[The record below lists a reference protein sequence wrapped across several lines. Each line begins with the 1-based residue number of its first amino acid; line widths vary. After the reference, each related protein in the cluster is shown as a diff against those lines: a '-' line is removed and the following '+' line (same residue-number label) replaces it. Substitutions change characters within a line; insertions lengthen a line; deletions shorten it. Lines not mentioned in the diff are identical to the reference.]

1 MNSLVRDLQLSKSKA
16 ELLASRLQQWN
27 CLDKF
32 AKVTAILDC
41 YTPFLE
47 FFNSENNLVFSS
59 NIDGLMAALKID
71 YKSDEWRLFID

>member
-1 MNSLVRDLQLSKSKA
+1 MNDLVKDLHLPKSKA

-27 CLDKF
+27 CLDKS
-32 AKVTAILDC
+32 VTATAFRDPHI
-41 YTPFLE
+41 PFLE
-47 FFNSENNLVFSS
+47 FFNSEDNLVFSS